1 MKVDLK
7 ERPKNPI
14 IIEGFPGFG
23 FVGTIATEFLI
34 KHLNAKPIG
43 KIWSKNVLPIVAI
56 HGGEPVDPLGIYY
69 DKKNNIVIFHA
80 ISNLAGLEWDLSETL
95 YDLARELDAKEII
108 SLEAVNAPKG
118 TSQVFY
124 YSNREEKSK
133 QYEKIKLSPINDGI
147 VAGVSGSLILKVRR
161 IPFSCLFVE
170 SSSGLPD
177 SLGAAKLIETL
188 DKHLGL
194 NVDPK
199 PLEKAAKKFEEK
211 IKTMMAQT
219 KQTHEAKDSKQLDYM
234 G

>member
-7 ERPKNPI
+7 ERPKHPI

-43 KIWSKNVLPIVAI
+43 KIWSKSVTPIVAI
-56 HGGEPVDPLGIYY
+56 HAGEPVDPLGIYY
-69 DKKNNIVIFHA
+69 DKKHNIVIFHA
-80 ISNLAGLEWDLSETL
+80 ISNLNGMEWELSDTL

-108 SLEAVNAPKG
+108 SLEAVNAPK
-118 TSQVFY
+118 SQSRVFY
-124 YSNREEKSK
+124 YSNNEEKIK
-133 QYEKIKLSPINDGI
+133 QYEKIKLEPINDGI
-147 VAGVSGSLILKVRR
+147 VAGVSGSLILKVHR

-170 SSSGLPD
+170 SSTGFPD

-194 NVDPK
+194 KVNPK

-211 IKTMMAQT
+211 LKSMMSQA
-219 KQTHEAKDSKQLDYM
+219 KQSTEAKDQKQLDYM

>member
-7 ERPKNPI
+7 ERPKHPI

-34 KHLNAKPIG
+34 KHLKAKPIG
-43 KIWSKNVLPIVAI
+43 KIWSKSILPIVAI
-56 HGGEPVDPLGIYY
+56 HGGKPVDPLGIYY
-69 DKKNNIVIFHA
+69 DKKHNIIIFHA
-80 ISNLAGLEWDLSETL
+80 ISNLSGMEWELSETL

-118 TSQVFY
+118 NSNVFFY
-124 YSNREEKSK
+124 TNREEKAK
-133 QYEKIKLSPINDGI
+133 QYEKIKLKPINDGI

-170 SSSGLPD
+170 SSTGLPD

-194 NVDPK
+194 NVDTK
-199 PLEKAAKKFEEK
+199 PLEKVAKKFEEK
-211 IKTMMAQT
+211 LKVMMAQT
-219 KQTHEAKDSKQLDYM
+219 KEHHEAKDTKQLDYM